1 MKGKPLGLG
10 WGLFGY
16 RRSAVIQLIQDRDNQ
31 LSEAYTRVRAAEVR
45 VGELEGEMASL
56 RDQNARLEQH
66 LELLRGQM
74 VAIASRTQPLSH
86 YLSSTP
92 SIRGPISASEEFRS
106 PGQEPPP
113 ALSSAAPSASQAM
126 VTELVRVLNAAEEG
140 ASRILHQAAVT
151 AQDQIARSTRAWR
164 ELKSEAAKVDAWRQS
179 MGPAIT
185 TVRSRLGDVKARIEE
200 IPARIQTALAPL
212 ADAMTSIQ
220 DGLAQ
225 LSSLFD
231 TLSSPEWGLGD
242 HEDEPPD
249 DTATPGP
256 SPNGKVDR
264 DVIRLPEA
272 TSGTADEREQ
282 QDAAAWMR
290 ATVGY

>member
-1 MKGKPLGLG
+1 MRGKPLGLG
-10 WGLFGY
+10 WSLFGY
-16 RRSAVIQLIQDRDNQ
+16 RRSAVIRLVEDRDNQ

-56 RDQNARLEQH
+56 REQNARLEQH

-92 SIRGPISASEEFRS
+92 SIRGPIAAADEPAR
-106 PGQEPPP
+106 PGVPAAPP
-113 ALSSAAPSASQAM
+113 AAPSASEAM
-126 VTELVRVLNAAEEG
+126 VTELARVLSAAEQG
-140 ASRILHQAAVT
+140 AARIIHQAAVT
-151 AQDQIARSTRAWR
+151 AQDQIARSTRAWT
-164 ELKSEAAKVDAWRQS
+164 ELKAEAAKVDAWRQS

-200 IPARIQTALAPL
+200 IPARIQTALVPL

-220 DGLAQ
+220 EGLAQ
-225 LSSLFD
+225 LSSLFGAL
-231 TLSSPEWGLGD
+231 TSPEWSLED
-242 HEDEPPD
+242 RQDEPADAPEP
-249 DTATPGP
+249 PGP

-264 DVIRLPEA
+264 DVIRLPETA
-272 TSGTADEREQ
+272 IGPADEREQ